1 MESTTRFELFC
12 LKVKENLKNIIFA
25 LVLIY
30 IIVLLIYII
39 VTDFLLYKHMN
50 TEKNE
55 FLKSFISNIVL
66 KSRNFNKTITSE
78 NSE

>member
-1 MESTTRFELFC
+1 MESTKRFELFC
-12 LKVKENLKNIIFA
+12 LKVKENLKFIIFA

-30 IIVLLIYII
+30 IIVL
-39 VTDFLLYKHMN
+39 TDFLLYKHMN

-66 KSRNFNKTITSE
+66 KSRNLNKTITSE
-78 NSE
+78 NSD

>member
-1 MESTTRFELFC
+1 
-12 LKVKENLKNIIFA
+12 
-25 LVLIY
+25 
-30 IIVLLIYII
+30 
-39 VTDFLLYKHMN
+39 MN

>member
-1 MESTTRFELFC
+1 MDSSTRLELFC
-12 LKVKENLKNIIFA
+12 LKVKENFKNIIFI
-25 LVLIY
+25 LILIY
-30 IIVLLIYII
+30 IIVL
-39 VTDFLLYKHMN
+39 TDFLLYKHMN

-66 KSRNFNKTITSE
+66 KSSNFNKSITSE

>member
-1 MESTTRFELFC
+1 
-12 LKVKENLKNIIFA
+12 
-25 LVLIY
+25 
-30 IIVLLIYII
+30 
-39 VTDFLLYKHMN
+39 MN

-66 KSRNFNKTITSE
+66 KSSNFNKSITSE